1 MPSSV
6 LVGGILISVSTTSGR
21 SRSTAAC
28 SESRSL
34 HVATS
39 SSSSTDWRS
48 SRMPSRIR
56 KLSSASTT
64 LIGIGQRIGLAA
76 PFPMV
81 QAPLAAAASRA
92 TLLATMAVLVLICD
106 DQAAFRAA
114 AREVV
119 NATDGFQVV
128 GEVESGEESVVLA
141 GRLHPDLVLM
151 DVHLPGIDGLEAS
164 RRIRAADAQVAV
176 VLLSTYDS
184 AEFAARRAGAGANAF
199 ISKMAFGS
207 DGLSDVWARS
217 IVSKRSSSALA
228 LRVLPLQL
236 RCATRPWTYRY
247 SSARMSR

>member
-1 MPSSV
+1 MLSKNLFDANFLEQNMALAPSALGTFMPYTPLLTFAIPWPV
-6 LVGGILISVSTTSGR
+6 LAIID
-21 SRSTAAC
+21 A
-28 SESRSL
+28 
-34 HVATS
+34 
-39 SSSSTDWRS
+39 
-48 SRMPSRIR
+48 
-56 KLSSASTT
+56 SA
-64 LIGIGQRIGLAA
+64 LL
-76 PFPMV
+76 
-81 QAPLAAAASRA
+81 A

-164 RRIRAADAQVAV
+164 RRIRAADAKVVV

-184 AEFAARRAGAGANAF
+184 AEFAARLAESGANAF
-199 ISKMAFGS
+199 ISKMAFGP

-217 IVSKRSSSALA
+217 IV
-228 LRVLPLQL
+228 
-236 RCATRPWTYRY
+236 
-247 SSARMSR
+247 

>member
-1 MPSSV
+1 
-6 LVGGILISVSTTSGR
+6 
-21 SRSTAAC
+21 
-28 SESRSL
+28 
-34 HVATS
+34 
-39 SSSSTDWRS
+39 
-48 SRMPSRIR
+48 
-56 KLSSASTT
+56 
-64 LIGIGQRIGLAA
+64 
-76 PFPMV
+76 MV
-81 QAPLAAAASRA
+81 QAPLAAAASRT

-164 RRIRAADAQVAV
+164 RRIRAADAKVVV

-184 AEFAARRAGAGANAF
+184 AEFAARLAGSGANAF
-199 ISKMAFGS
+199 ISKMTFGP

-217 IVSKRSSSALA
+217 IV
-228 LRVLPLQL
+228 
-236 RCATRPWTYRY
+236 
-247 SSARMSR
+247 